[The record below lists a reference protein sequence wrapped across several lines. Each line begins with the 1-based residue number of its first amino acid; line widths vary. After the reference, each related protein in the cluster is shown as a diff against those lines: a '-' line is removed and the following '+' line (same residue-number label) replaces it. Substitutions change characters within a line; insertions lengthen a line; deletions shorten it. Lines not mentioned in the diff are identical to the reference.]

1 MSVTPPDFSPER
13 IKALRTRL
21 GLTQA
26 EFGARLGI
34 SQKAISAWE
43 INGIPKRYTAV
54 VKLLELERKAARRKR
69 QID

>member
-1 MSVTPPDFSPER
+1 VSVTHPDFSPER

-43 INGIPKRYTAV
+43 INGIPKRYAAV
-54 VKLLELERKAARRKR
+54 VKLLELERNAARRKR
-69 QID
+69 R

>member
-1 MSVTPPDFSPER
+1 LSTRNPDFTPER
-13 IKALRTRL
+13 IKALRLRL

-43 INGIPKRYTAV
+43 INGLPRRYTAI
-54 VKLLELERKAARRKR
+54 VKLLELDRKAPRRQR
-69 QID
+69 R